1 MNTLDIIK
9 NAEKQDVLELKNS
22 VESVLSKKAFE
33 RLDQIKKDTASQ
45 LLTPNVEGEEEQ

>member
-1 MNTLDIIK
+1 MNSLDIIK

-33 RLDQIKKDTASQ
+33 KLDQIKRDAASQ
-45 LLTPNVEGEEEQ
+45 LLTPEAEGEEE